1 MGNVKDKF
9 ASRYPSL
16 QHEPVVMGVY
26 LQLFLNSQL
35 TSFLVPLDA
44 KAFAVALSREL
55 QNCIIESRIS
65 YDGTSNDDNCRS
77 RNKIQKVENNEKE
90 EKCVLK
96 MGRNTV
102 TDTIV
107 IGEKE
112 ISTAIFS
119 STGRYSCIIHLCIS
133 HLLEHWSYELSIGI
147 WCEVLGPALL
157 SNLKVCHEELRK
169 ISSYF
174 LSISSSSTSSSGISS
189 THPSSTSSPSVQA
202 DLTIMT
208 AMRNELIQSC
218 ASCLVA
224 FSRYLRAY
232 GTFLP
237 YETTD
242 MISGYR
248 KNDIRIS
255 NALTG
260 SNTIGDFVVAD
271 ALGPGCSQF
280 LQASAS
286 ILSDIVFESLS
297 LLCQN
302 SEDETCNISKTNE
315 FSLGGDLHESSVS
328 SLNAATALLATISLL
343 LAEGAHIER
352 VRLREVMS
360 RQEEILPTAILA
372 LNEVMKNQNIEDAKM
387 STNLP
392 NSSINSI
399 DVPQKSD
406 QSNQNT
412 KILSPVS
419 PVSPSTPCTALTET
433 AKRLDISR
441 TALRENDNRLLA
453 ALVSCCQVKI
463 AEKAPKATLCAIC
476 ALHLLIGMESDD
488 DSDPE
493 SYSIFSAFRS
503 PHRKEV
509 SLVDILCHFG
519 LPNILLETAIMQLEA
534 HAASTNTSDCTVVN
548 GEYSLKDG
556 VLISLKAKSDRWATH
571 PLFTTDRFIR
581 SNTEPVQFLPSSRV
595 RSESGEHRELSIETA
610 AIQSVPTVINGILGE
625 SEDSLLNG
633 FNSILK
639 INGKYGKRVI
649 EMMTLSQRGT
659 VAREC
664 SELLRLI
671 AICPCTNANE
681 GIPKS
686 LSSGTLPAFPT
697 TQDSKNESSKL
708 FPVDI
713 TDVLVSK
720 LNKPI
725 GPSLEQLL
733 SAPMLYIMMTDVSL
747 FLSVLST
754 QVGVYRPLVLWN
766 ASMRKDLLNVLCT
779 ENAEYANILSRYDYT
794 RTATSP
800 TSLSP
805 SECGNDSTGDTNIL
819 PNVRRTAESTPSH
832 LIPLSPHRAA
842 LHSHLHGECLID
854 NVYIKFLVPPGL
866 TETEDQQSENQWS
879 EIYRDDIGVR
889 DLARFVEYLQTS
901 ISSNKLVIEHI
912 SRTGGIQSTGSGTSQ
927 LNILRAHLSLKERVL
942 TQMLAHHDELGYAYA
957 DLYLDAQSLT

>member
-1 MGNVKDKF
+1 MKDKI
-9 ASRYPSL
+9 SLRYPSL
-16 QHEPVVMGVY
+16 QHEPVVRGVY

-35 TSFLVPLDA
+35 TSFLVPIDA
-44 KAFAVALSREL
+44 KAFAVALSKEL
-55 QNCIIESRIS
+55 QNCILESKC
-65 YDGTSNDDNCRS
+65 YNNGTSNDDNCRS
-77 RNKIQKVENNEKE
+77 NIEIHKSENNDE
-90 EKCVLK
+90 EKGYIMK
-96 MGRNTV
+96 KGRSTV
-102 TDTIV
+102 TDTI
-107 IGEKE
+107 IDGEKQ
-112 ISTAIFS
+112 ITTATFS
-119 STGRYSCIIHLCIS
+119 STGRYSCLIHLCIS

-147 WCEVLGPALL
+147 WCEVLGPTLL
-157 SNLKVCHEELRK
+157 SHLKVCHEQLRK
-169 ISSYF
+169 ISPF
-174 LSISSSSTSSSGISS
+174 FAPSSSSSSSSS
-189 THPSSTSSPSVQA
+189 VSPPIPLSSTSTSSTSLEA
-202 DLTIMT
+202 DLVVMS

-218 ASCLVA
+218 ASCIVA

-237 YETTD
+237 FEATD
-242 MISGYR
+242 MTSGYR
-248 KNDIRIS
+248 KNDVLIS
-255 NALTG
+255 NAL
-260 SNTIGDFVVAD
+260 SSSSKVEEPLVVVD

-297 LLCQN
+297 LLCKN
-302 SEDETCNISKTNE
+302 SEDVPCNIGVTNE
-315 FSLGGDLHESSVS
+315 IPLGGDLYESSVS

-343 LAEGAHIER
+343 LGEGAHIER

-360 RQEEILPTAILA
+360 RQEEILPTTILA
-372 LNEVMKNQNIEDAKM
+372 LNEVMKKQKIEDAM
-387 STNLP
+387 ISTTLP
-392 NSSINSI
+392 DSNNIAINI
-399 DVPQKSD
+399 PQKSD
-406 QSNQNT
+406 QSNNIT
-412 KILSPVS
+412 KIVS
-419 PVSPSTPCTALTET
+419 PPTPLSPSTPCTALTET
-433 AKRLDISR
+433 AKRLDLSR
-441 TALRENDNRLLA
+441 MALRENGNRLLA

-476 ALHLLIGMESDD
+476 ALHLLVGMESDD

-493 SYSIFSAFRS
+493 SYSIFSIFRS

-509 SLVDILCHFG
+509 SLVDILYQLG

-581 SNTEPVQFLPSSRV
+581 SNTEPVQFLPSSRC
-595 RSESGEHRELSIETA
+595 RSASGEHREASIETA
-610 AIQSVPTVINGILGE
+610 AIQSVPTVINSILGE

-633 FNSILK
+633 FNSIFK
-639 INGKYGKRVI
+639 INGKYGSRGI
-649 EMMTLSQRGT
+649 ENMTSSQRGT

-664 SELLRLI
+664 SELLRLL
-671 AICPCTNANE
+671 AICPSTNTGE
-681 GIPKS
+681 CIPKS
-686 LSSGTLPAFPT
+686 LSSGTLPAFPAVK
-697 TQDSKNESSKL
+697 DSQNENNKL

-766 ASMRKDLLNVLCT
+766 VSMRKDLLNVLNI
-779 ENAEYANILSRYDYT
+779 ENVEYATILERYDY
-794 RTATSP
+794 AGAAISSS
-800 TSLSP
+800 SLLP
-805 SECGNDSTGDTNIL
+805 SECDKESTHTNVQ
-819 PNVRRTAESTPSH
+819 PDVRNSAESAPNNIIPLTPNRATLHNH
-832 LIPLSPHRAA
+832 LI
-842 LHSHLHGECLID
+842 GECLID

-866 TETEDQQSENQWS
+866 SGTEDQQSQNQWS

-889 DLARFVEYLQTS
+889 DLARFVESLQTS

-912 SRTGGIQSTGSGTSQ
+912 SRTGGIQSTGSGTTSQ